1 MIFMLFVCFL
11 FIVLI
16 LVLFQTNL
24 VKESKNLSNLSTKQ
38 KYDLKNGDLVF
49 VSYKNVLGTLNKVWS
64 GSKWTHVGI
73 VYNDPL
79 TNESSIL
86 EVAEY
91 NNPNFKKGV
100 TEIPLDVWFKL
111 NQDFEIGYA
120 KLIYEIE
127 ANILYELYEKYKDKK
142 LYKLNYNPQTLSRF
156 VFPSKEKRDTLTCIE
171 FITLLFQEL
180 NLLDE
185 NSIGNITAASDI
197 IKLPFVQPVQM

>member
-1 MIFMLFVCFL
+1 M
-11 FIVLI
+11 
-16 LVLFQTNL
+16 
-24 VKESKNLSNLSTKQ
+24 
-38 KYDLKNGDLVF
+38 
-49 VSYKNVLGTLNKVWS
+49 NKVWS